1 MSSCEVQG
9 DKDRKKKRKKLE
21 RQGER
26 ERERENLFIIA
37 RHIRCSLYWSV
48 ISANVITTHT
58 ILSTLEGQ
66 TKKCMYR
73 PLESSVS
80 LSWLQVLWAWIEVV
94 TPSAPFP
101 GFSRFLAFF
110 FFFFTPTSTFVMM
123 SMIVWLAPIEL
134 HCQSTYCERM
144 SCCCV
149 TGGKKKTHLCRRAC
163 FCCHPT
169 RFVRNGAPLALLASS
184 CCGSELD
191 CLLVVYIPLPACSI
205 FKLTG
210 NVSNCGY
217 LFW

>member
-1 MSSCEVQG
+1 M
-9 DKDRKKKRKKLE
+9 
-21 RQGER
+21 
-26 ERERENLFIIA
+26 
-37 RHIRCSLYWSV
+37 
-48 ISANVITTHT
+48 
-58 ILSTLEGQ
+58 
-66 TKKCMYR
+66 CMYR
-73 PLESSVS
+73 PLESSVL

-110 FFFFTPTSTFVMM
+110 FLPQLALLLWCQWLFDWLPLNSTANQHTVKGCLAA
-123 SMIVWLAPIEL
+123 VWLEK
-134 HCQSTYCERM
+134 E
-144 SCCCV
+144 
-149 TGGKKKTHLCRRAC
+149 KKTHLCRRAC

-169 RFVRNGAPLALLASS
+169 RFVCNGAPLALLASS

-210 NVSNCGY
+210 NVWNCGY